1 MAESSKSQNFTM
13 FKVLVF
19 RVPLVVIF
27 NFKAGKGEVNNSEE
41 IFEFLL
47 ATLAY
52 ALFRGAHAYALMT
65 HSNDT

>member
-1 MAESSKSQNFTM
+1 MFT
-13 FKVLVF
+13 
-19 RVPLVVIF
+19 VPLVVIF

-52 ALFRGAHAYALMT
+52 ALFHGAHAYALMT

>member
-1 MAESSKSQNFTM
+1 M
-13 FKVLVF
+13 VF
-19 RVPLVVIF
+19 RVPPVVIF

-52 ALFRGAHAYALMT
+52 ALFHGAHAYTLMT
-65 HSNDT
+65 HSNDA

>member
-1 MAESSKSQNFTM
+1 MLLSDWLTHQ
-13 FKVLVF
+13 FKVFKVF

-52 ALFRGAHAYALMT
+52 ALFHGAHAYHT
-65 HSNDT
+65 SDSF